1 MVLASPSASQT
12 CRLASDFKACFDL
25 NDNKLIIDT
34 AYFTNGVS
42 ESLMKFRNL
51 FLVLNNSIQEDLNN
65 SCNCDVNN
73 SCNCDVNK
81 SSIFEYTL
89 LI

>member
-25 NDNKLIIDT
+25 NDNKLIIVT
-34 AYFTNGVS
+34 AYFANGVS

-51 FLVLNNSIQEDLNN
+51 FLVLKIQY
-65 SCNCDVNN
+65 
-73 SCNCDVNK
+73 K
-81 SSIFEYTL
+81 RF
-89 LI
+89 LIILAIVMLIILAIVM